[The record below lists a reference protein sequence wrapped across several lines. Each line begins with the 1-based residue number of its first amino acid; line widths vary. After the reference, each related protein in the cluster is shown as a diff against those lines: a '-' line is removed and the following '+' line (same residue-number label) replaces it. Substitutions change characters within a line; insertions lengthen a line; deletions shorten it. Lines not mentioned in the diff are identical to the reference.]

1 MMQWDSV
8 LVLCLGSFG
17 LGCVVTMLMARAETR
32 KAIMY
37 YEESKWMAEQAAAI
51 AEKSRLE
58 IAEFMNRYG
67 ED

>member
-17 LGCVVTMLMARAETR
+17 LGCVVTMLIARAETR

-37 YEESKWMAEQAAAI
+37 YEESKRMAEQAAAV
-51 AEKSRLE
+51 AEKSRRE
-58 IAEFMNRYG
+58 IAEFMSKYEG
-67 ED
+67 D